1 MKIGERIRNRRIEI
15 GMTQEELAQKLGYK
29 GKSSINKIECG
40 AQDLPQK
47 KIAAIASA
55 LSTTPEFIMGWED
68 DTEENKSYYLN
79 DEVKELAQF
88 LMKNPEYKVL
98 FDASRKVKASDIN
111 LVMRVIEKFGEDDDK

>member
-1 MKIGERIRNRRIEI
+1 
-15 GMTQEELAQKLGYK
+15 
-29 GKSSINKIECG
+29 
-40 AQDLPQK
+40 
-47 KIAAIASA
+47 
-55 LSTTPEFIMGWED
+55 MGWED